1 MTTFLFSKD
10 GHNPVTIVS
19 LQPDILG
26 KFDKIRLEAY
36 FIGYFPDLSGA
47 RGRNRTTDT
56 RIFNR
61 DGNK

>member
-26 KFDKIRLEAY
+26 KFDKITIKSQY
-36 FIGYFPDLSGA
+36 TI
-47 RGRNRTTDT
+47 RGL
-56 RIFNR
+56 FYWVFS
-61 DGNK
+61 